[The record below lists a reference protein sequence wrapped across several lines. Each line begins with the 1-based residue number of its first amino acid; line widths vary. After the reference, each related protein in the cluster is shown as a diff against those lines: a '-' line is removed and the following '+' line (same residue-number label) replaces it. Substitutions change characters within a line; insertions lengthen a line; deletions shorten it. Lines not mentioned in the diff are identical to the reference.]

1 MLSLNILH
9 TSCLSGILKQNC
21 CQFILDSFWLGGWII
36 WKHKFSWWHL
46 IWLCLKEGK
55 RDNCFKTFQL
65 FKEKTN
71 TNLRRRGLVSM
82 FEYLTTW
89 DRSLRTL
96 PDIGRNFIRETSEC
110 KVNLKVYSL
119 WQEIVFVYATEC
131 LSANWGQKWRHCL
144 WENATIGCQS
154 MSLFS
159 SFYSGASLSWPPYR
173 KDCILK
179 GVVGEGGY
187 NLLFYMVYY
196 FELLV

>member
-1 MLSLNILH
+1 MIP
-9 TSCLSGILKQNC
+9 KQSF
-21 CQFILDSFWLGGWII
+21 CQFILDSFWLERWII
-36 WKHKFSWWHL
+36 WKHNFSWWHL
-46 IWLCLKEGK
+46 IWLCLKGGK

-65 FKEKTN
+65 FEEKTN

-89 DRSLRTL
+89 DRSFRTL
-96 PDIGRNFIRETSEC
+96 PDIGRNFICETWSIRTEY

-159 SFYSGASLSWPPYR
+159 SFYSGATLSER
-173 KDCILK
+173 LHFK
-179 GVVGEGGY
+179 GEFGWGGTS
-187 NLLFYMVYY
+187 VKW
-196 FELLV
+196 